1 MCTTAPVTLSPAFLL
16 SLLDGMMVEEA
27 RPWTRASML
36 GKTLMVQIEGER
48 FWAEGD
54 LGS

>member
-1 MCTTAPVTLSPAFLL
+1 
-16 SLLDGMMVEEA
+16 MMVEEA
-27 RPWTRASML
+27 TSQTRASIL
-36 GKTLMVQIEGER
+36 GKTLMVQIEEER